1 MYEIIRL
8 TLKGIFRDRIFQGI
22 MALAVLYALVPTVAA
37 LSMRQVTELA
47 LTLSLSLTSVIL
59 LVLAV
64 FLGATAIWKDI
75 ERRYTYSIFSLPL
88 NRSDYLL
95 GRFLGIA
102 IFLALILVILGL
114 LTCGVVAY
122 SSTLYEQD
130 RPFVWSYILLALF
143 FDLLKY
149 ILLAAIAL
157 LLSSLSTSFFL
168 PIFGSL
174 TLYWIG
180 SASQDVFDYLR
191 SPAGTVI
198 SPTLRSLAEL
208 FYYLV
213 PNFSAFDYRVN
224 AIYAMTP
231 NYGGMALTIGYFF
244 VYTGIVISGAAWII
258 VHKDLR

>member
-1 MYEIIRL
+1 MFEVIPL
-8 TLKGIFRDRIFQGI
+8 TLKGIFRDRVFQGI
-22 MALAVLYALVPTVAA
+22 MALAVLFFLIPSVAV

-59 LVLAV
+59 LILAV

-75 ERRYTYSIFSLPL
+75 ERRYSYSVFSLPL
-88 NRSDYLL
+88 SRADYLV

-102 IFLALILVILGL
+102 LFLALILVILGL

-122 SSTLYEQD
+122 ASTLYEQD
-130 RPFVWSYILLALF
+130 RPFVWSYIVLALV

-174 TLYWIG
+174 VIYWIG

-191 SPAGTVI
+191 TPAGMAL
-198 SPTLRSLAEL
+198 SPTVRTLADF
-208 FYYLV
+208 FYYVV
-213 PNFSAFDYRVN
+213 PNFSAFDFRVN
-224 AIYAMTP
+224 AIYAIAP
-231 NYGGMALTIGYFF
+231 AYGGMALTIGYF
-244 VYTGIVISGAAWII
+244 VAYIGIVISGAAWILAR
-258 VHKDLR
+258 KELR